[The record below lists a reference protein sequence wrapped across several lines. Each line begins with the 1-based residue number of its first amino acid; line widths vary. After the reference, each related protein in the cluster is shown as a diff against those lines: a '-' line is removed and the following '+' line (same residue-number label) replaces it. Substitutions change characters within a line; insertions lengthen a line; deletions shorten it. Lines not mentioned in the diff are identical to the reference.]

1 MYSCFD
7 DFQKAFDTVWRSGL
21 FKKLSNRKLIGKKI
35 TILECVY
42 SEVNDL
48 RMLSCALTDSI
59 SSNAGLNQGSFL
71 SPILFNLY
79 MRVWMGGLV
88 FTNH

>member
-21 FKKLSNRKLIGKKI
+21 FKKLSNMEIDWKKI

-48 RMLSCALTDSI
+48 RMLSCGLTDSI